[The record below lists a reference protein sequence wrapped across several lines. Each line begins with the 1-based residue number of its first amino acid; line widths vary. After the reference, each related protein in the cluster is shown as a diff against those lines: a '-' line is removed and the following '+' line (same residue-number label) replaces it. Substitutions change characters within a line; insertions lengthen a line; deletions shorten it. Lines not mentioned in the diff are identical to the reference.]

1 MSPRTALVKVPE
13 ASRREKIRES
23 SIDLKKLI
31 TGDVLAVTEVHHLE
45 VGAVGKYPDVS
56 FDLMMRYIVNSEFLK
71 FWAVFEDL
79 DIA

>member
-45 VGAVGKYPDVS
+45 VGAVGKYPDVTFDS
-56 FDLMMRYIVNSEFLK
+56 FMT
-71 FWAVFEDL
+71 
-79 DIA
+79 